1 VRIRAQ
7 IDENSSPQN
16 FNGTF
21 TFAGGLAPALNS
33 ANQPIVDASGNPVL
47 QQINALTQYQR
58 TLYFQQMGLSPAAIR
73 ARGGGASQF
82 TISGGQPALTVNQVD
97 EGIFAGDDWR
107 VRPNL
112 TLNLGIRYENQNNIS
127 DWRNI
132 APRIGLAW
140 APGATASKPRQ
151 TTVFRAGF
159 GMFYDRFSL
168 NNTLTAERY
177 NGVVQ
182 QQYVIVNPDFFP
194 IVPPPSSLASF
205 QSPQVIQEISSDL
218 RAPYVMQSALTVERQ
233 LPHNTTLA
241 VTYTNTHG
249 LHMLRSRDLNAPLP
263 GSGLFPFGNSNPI
276 FLMESSGIY
285 NQNQILVNMATK
297 VSAGISL
304 NGSYVLNKAMSNTDG
319 VGTFPANPYSY
330 AGEYGPASTDVRQR
344 VNLSGTINTR
354 WNVRFSPLLSL
365 QSGQPFD
372 ITTGSDLYGTTLF
385 NSRPG
390 FATDLSRPGLIQ
402 TEYGLLDPNPTPQ
415 EKLVPRNFGRGPG
428 QMSVN
433 LRVGK
438 IFAFGPERGGGRKS
452 PASGFAGVFTAPSD
466 RRYNLMFSMSIRN
479 LLNHTNPGPIIG
491 NISSPL
497 FGLAN
502 QMAGAVNGEGFSEN
516 ANNRRLEFQTRFS
529 F

>member
-1 VRIRAQ
+1 MFSNFKTVQRRTRVNPRLDYQLNANNTLSVHYGFTRGDIQGAGIGGFNLISRGYHLHYVTETVHAIETHVHGATVNETRFQFYRNGLQQTADSTGPAILVLGAFNGGASTIGQTFDTGTNYEFQNYTVSVHEAHTVRFGVRIRAQ

-168 NNTLTAERY
+168 GNTLTAERY
-177 NGVVQ
+177 NGIVQ

-194 IVPPPSSLASF
+194 NVPPPSSLASF

-344 VNLSGTINTR
+344 VNLSGTINTK
-354 WNVRFSPLLSL
+354 WNVRFSPLSVAAI
-365 QSGQPFD
+365 GP
-372 ITTGSDLYGTTLF
+372 TLRHHYRQRF
-385 NSRPG
+385 VR
-390 FATDLSRPGLIQ
+390 D
-402 TEYGLLDPNPTPQ
+402 DP
-415 EKLVPRNFGRGPG
+415 V
-428 QMSVN
+428 
-433 LRVGK
+433 
-438 IFAFGPERGGGRKS
+438 
-452 PASGFAGVFTAPSD
+452 
-466 RRYNLMFSMSIRN
+466 
-479 LLNHTNPGPIIG
+479 
-491 NISSPL
+491 
-497 FGLAN
+497 
-502 QMAGAVNGEGFSEN
+502 
-516 ANNRRLEFQTRFS
+516 
-529 F
+529 